1 MKIAIVSGSS
11 RENNNT
17 IRAAFALEKLL
28 QPEHE
33 VQVINFA
40 HYDIPFISQ
49 GGFKPGVLSNFQN
62 QVISAFEHSHLIIFV
77 TPEYNWSTTPELLNL
92 LHCLSMPPF
101 NNALQNKV
109 FSFVGISTGKGGKAP
124 VIQLMQ
130 IVNKLIGFSQTQ
142 SVVSAKIF
150 EVHFIKEVLDEKGN
164 SLGNQLF
171 DNGLAEFTNYT
182 LSIAQRWH
190 QA

>member
-1 MKIAIVSGSS
+1 M
-11 RENNNT
+11 
-17 IRAAFALEKLL
+17 
-28 QPEHE
+28 
-33 VQVINFA
+33 
-40 HYDIPFISQ
+40 
-49 GGFKPGVLSNFQN
+49 
-62 QVISAFEHSHLIIFV
+62 
-77 TPEYNWSTTPELLNL
+77 
-92 LHCLSMPPF
+92 
-101 NNALQNKV
+101 QNKV
-109 FSFVGISTGKGGKAP
+109 FSFVGVSTGKGGKAP

-164 SLGNQLF
+164 SLGNPLF

>member
-1 MKIAIVSGSS
+1 MKIAIVSGSA

-28 QPEHE
+28 KQAHE

-40 HYDIPFISQ
+40 QYDIPFLSQ
-49 GGFKPGVLSNFQN
+49 GGFKPGVLSDFQK

-92 LHCLSMPPF
+92 LHCMSFPPF
-101 NNALQNKV
+101 SNALQNKV
-109 FSFVGISTGKGGKAP
+109 FSFVGVSTGKGGKAP

-142 SVVSAKIF
+142 AVVAAKIF
-150 EVHFIKEVLDEKGN
+150 EVHFVKEVLDETGN

-171 DNGLAEFTNYT
+171 DTGLAEFTNYT

-190 QA
+190 KA